1 VTPLKEIAMTKNS
14 SDAPDATLALQTV
27 AEASQTSSTQEGT
40 IFDDLSLLGALLFG
54 EPITEALIDEV
65 APDRRH

>member
-1 VTPLKEIAMTKNS
+1 MAHPEYASRSARRVP
-14 SDAPDATLALQTV
+14 V
-27 AEASQTSSTQEGT
+27 AEASEAYSPQEGT

-54 EPITEALIDEV
+54 EPIAEVLIDEV

>member
-1 VTPLKEIAMTKNS
+1 MTKNS
-14 SDAPDATLALQTV
+14 SDAPDATLDLQTV
-27 AEASQTSSTQEGT
+27 AEASQTSSTQA

>member
-1 VTPLKEIAMTKNS
+1 MTKNS
-14 SDAPDATLALQTV
+14 PAASDATLALQTV
-27 AEASQTSSTQEGT
+27 AEVCQTRSPQEGT

>member
-14 SDAPDATLALQTV
+14 PDAPDATLALQTV
-27 AEASQTSSTQEGT
+27 AEASQTSTQEGT